1 MPFLSQTIHHLRIVV
16 DSDIKFTHGTGAA
29 NELQVH
35 FFALLDPA
43 FGNSEGL
50 YITLGSPVGSWG
62 DGPLIPVYLIR

>member
-43 FGNSEGL
+43 FGNSDGL
-50 YITLGSPVGSWG
+50 NIVLGSPIGNWEKESFI
-62 DGPLIPVYLIR
+62 PLHCIR